1 MKALTATHQWIG
13 LFRYQPLAIRVFAVV
28 AGILT
33 TASALAAP
41 AEASPLDDS
50 FIGALK
56 NAGVNYGEPGGAVA
70 MGQAVCPM
78 LSAPGG
84 NFAAAAARVKG
95 NGMSPEMANMFTR
108 IAISMYCPQM
118 MADVASGNMP
128 NLPNIPGMPGLGGI

>member
-1 MKALTATHQWIG
+1 MKALAATHRWIG
-13 LFRYQPLAIRVFAVV
+13 LFRYQPLAIRLFVAA

-56 NAGVNYGEPGGAVA
+56 NSGVNYGESGHAVA

-84 NFAAAAARVKG
+84 TFAAAAARVKG

-108 IAISMYCPQM
+108 IAISMYCPHM
-118 MADVASGNMP
+118 MADIAGGKMP
-128 NLPNIPGMPGLGGI
+128 NLPNIPGMPGI